1 MIVLSVLVP
10 LFVLYVVVVLLLYIY
25 RRIYWKRRKQRK
37 TIIIPK
43 ELPTRGDQL
52 LAESET
58 TTDVNAAIRRESTQ
72 VPELT
77 YTRPTEGGIKQMIPN
92 ANARP
97 QPRYHTIKRAQRID
111 KMRSNQFKEML
122 NASQVY
128 SRNTSPHSQYQS
140 TVISR
145 QSLLSRSNKAS
156 RGSTQTL
163 TNGSLYSGIRPSLR
177 SMSSVRLSVY
187 SLFSRQET
195 KLPVSSG
202 VGFDED
208 KNISPDPETNN
219 QTRNY
224 TVSGISKASTNRVF
238 PASQNQNAR
247 TQPQFPSL
255 YDFVMAEG

>member
-1 MIVLSVLVP
+1 MLYSV
-10 LFVLYVVVVLLLYIY
+10 
-25 RRIYWKRRKQRK
+25 
-37 TIIIPK
+37 PK

-58 TTDVNAAIRRESTQ
+58 TTDVNAAIRLEGTR

-77 YTRPTEGGIKQMIPN
+77 YTRPTEEGIKQMIPN
-92 ANARP
+92 ADARP
-97 QPRYHTIKRAQRID
+97 KPRYHTIKRAQKID

-140 TVISR
+140 SFISKR
-145 QSLLSRSNKAS
+145 SLLSRSNKAS
-156 RGSTQTL
+156 RGSIQTL
-163 TNGSLYSGIRPSLR
+163 TNGSLYSEIRPSLR

-195 KLPVSSG
+195 KSSG
-202 VGFDED
+202 LGFDEG
-208 KNISPDPETNN
+208 KNISTDPEINN
-219 QTRNY
+219 QNRNY

-238 PASQNQNAR
+238 PASQNHNAR
-247 TQPQFPSL
+247 TEPQVPSL

>member
-1 MIVLSVLVP
+1 MLYSV
-10 LFVLYVVVVLLLYIY
+10 
-25 RRIYWKRRKQRK
+25 
-37 TIIIPK
+37 PK

-58 TTDVNAAIRRESTQ
+58 TTDVNAAIRRDGTR

-77 YTRPTEGGIKQMIPN
+77 YTRLTEGGIKQMIPTVDG
-92 ANARP
+92 RP
-97 QPRYHTIKRAQRID
+97 KPRYHTIKRAQKID

-128 SRNTSPHSQYQS
+128 SRNTTPHSQYPS
-140 TVISR
+140 SIIN
-145 QSLLSRSNKAS
+145 LSRSNKAS
-156 RGSTQTL
+156 RGSIQTL
-163 TNGSLYSGIRPSLR
+163 TNGSLYSEIRPSLR

-195 KLPVSSG
+195 KSPVSSG
-202 VGFDED
+202 LGFDEG
-208 KNISPDPETNN
+208 KNISTDPEINN
-219 QTRNY
+219 QNRNY

-238 PASQNQNAR
+238 PASQNHNAR
-247 TQPQFPSL
+247 TEPQVPKL

>member
-1 MIVLSVLVP
+1 MLYSV
-10 LFVLYVVVVLLLYIY
+10 
-25 RRIYWKRRKQRK
+25 
-37 TIIIPK
+37 PK

-58 TTDVNAAIRRESTQ
+58 TTDVNAAIRRDGTR

-77 YTRPTEGGIKQMIPN
+77 YTRPTEGGIKQMIPTVDG
-92 ANARP
+92 RP
-97 QPRYHTIKRAQRID
+97 KPRYHTIKRAQKID
-111 KMRSNQFKEML
+111 KMRSNQFKEIL

-128 SRNTSPHSQYQS
+128 SRNTTPHSQYPS
-140 TVISR
+140 SIINR

-156 RGSTQTL
+156 RGSIQTL
-163 TNGSLYSGIRPSLR
+163 TNGSLYSEIRPSLR

-195 KLPVSSG
+195 KPLVSSG
-202 VGFDED
+202 LGFDEG
-208 KNISPDPETNN
+208 KNISTDPEINN
-219 QTRNY
+219 QNRNY

-238 PASQNQNAR
+238 PASQNHNAR
-247 TQPQFPSL
+247 TEPQVPKL